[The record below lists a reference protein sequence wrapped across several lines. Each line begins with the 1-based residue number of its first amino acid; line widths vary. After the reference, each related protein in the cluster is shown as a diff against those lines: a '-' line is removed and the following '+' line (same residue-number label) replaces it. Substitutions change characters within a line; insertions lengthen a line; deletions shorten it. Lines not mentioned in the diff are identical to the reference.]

1 MHRETR
7 GRLLC
12 DIFTREQNTNRRMNT
27 NTDDRENT
35 NITLMKYGG
44 ENSLL
49 HVLIQILMQIQIQLK
64 HKDKEGISETDAKE
78 QFLNCIKTRL

>member
-1 MHRETR
+1 MHWETR

-44 ENSLL
+44 GNSLL
-49 HVLIQILMQIQIQLK
+49 HVLIQILMELKIQLK
-64 HKDKEGISETDAKE
+64 HNYTEGILETDEKE
-78 QFLNCIKTRL
+78 QFLILH

>member
-1 MHRETR
+1 MHWETR

-49 HVLIQILMQIQIQLK
+49 HVLIQILMELKIQLK
-64 HKDKEGISETDAKE
+64 HNYKEGILETDEKE
-78 QFLNCIKTRL
+78 QFLNCIETRL

>member
-1 MHRETR
+1 MHWETR

-12 DIFTREQNTNRRMNT
+12 DIFTQQQNTNRRMNT

-44 ENSLL
+44 GNSLL
-49 HVLIQILMQIQIQLK
+49 HVLIQILMELKIQLK
-64 HKDKEGISETDAKE
+64 HNYTEGILETDEKE
-78 QFLNCIKTRL
+78 QFLILH

>member
-1 MHRETR
+1 MHWETR

-12 DIFTREQNTNRRMNT
+12 DIFTREQNTNKRMNT

-44 ENSLL
+44 GNSLL
-49 HVLIQILMQIQIQLK
+49 HVLIQILMELKIQLK
-64 HKDKEGISETDAKE
+64 HNYEEGIMETDEKE
-78 QFLNCIKTRL
+78 QS